1 VRKEIPEHLER
12 KFGLKEQGV
21 VHIADHDIKEE
32 DLIGK
37 KRDPHKIKTEE
48 HVPRI
53 PEFHEEEVHHSE
65 LDI

>member
-1 VRKEIPEHLER
+1 
-12 KFGLKEQGV
+12 LKEQGV

-37 KRDPHKIKTEE
+37 KRDPHKKKTEE
-48 HVPRI
+48 HIPRI